1 MNVIK
6 KFIFVILIVNILGC
20 GISLILQSSLG
31 SDAITLL
38 NEGIHIKLGISYTIA
53 GLIYNGTLLLI
64 ALLLNKK
71 SLGLGSCVYVLVAG
85 IFIDLYIYLLLDFN
99 ISSLGI
105 IIRIMSFIIGH
116 ILMCSGFA
124 MLIKFDIGMSPLDAI
139 LIYIEGKFKYPY
151 KVLKTIADVIFLILG
166 VYLGGNLGFGTI
178 FSILCTGTTISIV
191 SKMISVNKKRYY
203 SNI

>member
-6 KFIFVILIVNILGC
+6 KFMFVILIINILGC

-85 IFIDLYIYLLLDFN
+85 IFIDLYIY
-99 ISSLGI
+99 
-105 IIRIMSFIIGH
+105 
-116 ILMCSGFA
+116 
-124 MLIKFDIGMSPLDAI
+124 
-139 LIYIEGKFKYPY
+139 
-151 KVLKTIADVIFLILG
+151 
-166 VYLGGNLGFGTI
+166 
-178 FSILCTGTTISIV
+178 
-191 SKMISVNKKRYY
+191 
-203 SNI
+203 

>member
-6 KFIFVILIVNILGC
+6 KFIFVILIINILGC

-71 SLGLGSCVYVLVAG
+71 FGIRKLCLCTSSRNIYRFVYIL
-85 IFIDLYIYLLLDFN
+85 
-99 ISSLGI
+99 
-105 IIRIMSFIIGH
+105 IIRF
-116 ILMCSGFA
+116 
-124 MLIKFDIGMSPLDAI
+124 
-139 LIYIEGKFKYPY
+139 
-151 KVLKTIADVIFLILG
+151 
-166 VYLGGNLGFGTI
+166 
-178 FSILCTGTTISIV
+178 
-191 SKMISVNKKRYY
+191 
-203 SNI
+203 

>member
-6 KFIFVILIVNILGC
+6 KFIFVILIINILGC

-71 SLGLGSCVYVLVAG
+71 KFGIRKLCLCISSRNIYRFVY
-85 IFIDLYIYLLLDFN
+85 IFI
-99 ISSLGI
+99 
-105 IIRIMSFIIGH
+105 IRF
-116 ILMCSGFA
+116 
-124 MLIKFDIGMSPLDAI
+124 
-139 LIYIEGKFKYPY
+139 
-151 KVLKTIADVIFLILG
+151 
-166 VYLGGNLGFGTI
+166 
-178 FSILCTGTTISIV
+178 
-191 SKMISVNKKRYY
+191 
-203 SNI
+203 